1 MGASLTRRYRRMEE
15 HNTKKLYD
23 KITKETLEQIKKM
36 PEKDRNNMLELHKL
50 MMEEREQILK
60 NKENGM

>member
-15 HNTKKLYD
+15 RNAKKLYD